1 MKGYNFNYELV
12 CSLVCRCDVKFKSGL
27 VFTANRMTAV
37 KAVYKVT
44 CGCECL
50 TRFMGKAYKY
60 LQRCGSNQHATER
73 SSRREKLRPI
83 DEARRLLNCDL
94 SERAT
99 VCRLGP
105 RHGDSRVPLH
115 LPTNTSKL
123 YRLYT
128 AGAVL
133 VCTLRE
139 KQFCLV

>member
-1 MKGYNFNYELV
+1 V
-12 CSLVCRCDVKFKSGL
+12 DVNVLHGL
-27 VFTANRMTAV
+27 WGR
-37 KAVYKVT
+37 
-44 CGCECL
+44 
-50 TRFMGKAYKY
+50 RKY
-60 LQRCGSNQHATER
+60 LQRCRSNPHATER

-139 KQFCLV
+139 KQFCLI